1 MYLLMALFI
10 IAVNL
15 LVLADRKDAE
25 RADRAKEASL
35 QQGAGSPEAEKAAG
49 DKGEKK
55 PPSVFPGDEEV
66 KARQEKLLRM
76 AQDDPKLYVFFGLMN
91 MMVLYI
97 VLFGVIIDIY
107 LVVKLIKRDP
117 VRLLGSPPDPP
128 KWSFGDVLRVV
139 LIFLTSGYAFLILQ
153 AFVADRLPILY
164 NDNFRMIF
172 NTAMMNL
179 VGISVIA
186 YFVMKKHGQG
196 MDSIGLTAK
205 GMGRNIFYAV
215 IAYAALI
222 PVVLMI
228 MVATYYVT
236 RFFAYQPPV
245 QPIVQVFMEE
255 KQTMILWISALFA
268 AIFGPVAEEIFFRGF
283 MYPAVRKTLGVFWGM
298 IITSAVFSL
307 LHAHLV
313 GFLPI
318 FALGMLLVYLFEK
331 TGSLVPSMAV
341 HMIHNVA
348 MVILVFVVRSIG
360 V

>member
-1 MYLLMALFI
+1 
-10 IAVNL
+10 
-15 LVLADRKDAE
+15 
-25 RADRAKEASL
+25 
-35 QQGAGSPEAEKAAG
+35 
-49 DKGEKK
+49 
-55 PPSVFPGDEEV
+55 
-66 KARQEKLLRM
+66 
-76 AQDDPKLYVFFGLMN
+76 
-91 MMVLYI
+91 MV
-97 VLFGVIIDIY
+97 
-107 LVVKLIKRDP
+107 
-117 VRLLGSPPDPP
+117 
-128 KWSFGDVLRVV
+128 
-139 LIFLTSGYAFLILQ
+139 
-153 AFVADRLPILY
+153 
-164 NDNFRMIF
+164 F

-179 VGISVIA
+179 VGISVIV

-196 MDSIGLTAK
+196 IDSIGLTAK

-215 IAYAALI
+215 MAYAALI
-222 PVVLMI
+222 PVVLII

-255 KQTMILWISALFA
+255 KQTLILWVSALFA

-283 MYPAVRKTLGVFWGM
+283 MYPAIRKTLGVFWGM
-298 IITSAVFSL
+298 LITSAVFSL

-360 V
+360 I